1 MWRYCLSH
9 GKNYKN
15 AACYDVS
22 CSQVYD
28 WVWKYVAGGES
39 GLIDRRGHHKADDE
53 VDETKHLRRENQR
66 LKRQLEEQE
75 RLVAGLL
82 LKKMESPG
90 WEVKLGRLAMLWP
103 MKLPGSAKR
112 KRAGHL
118 LAMQAGRY

>member
-1 MWRYCLSH
+1 M
-9 GKNYKN
+9 
-15 AACYDVS
+15 
-22 CSQVYD
+22 
-28 WVWKYVAGGES
+28 WKYVACEES

-90 WEVKLGRLAMLWP
+90 WEVKLGRLRHAMVYEATRHCQAE
-103 MKLPGSAKR
+103 KCGAFVGY
-112 KRAGHL
+112 AGKSILREHRIIN
-118 LAMQAGRY
+118 G